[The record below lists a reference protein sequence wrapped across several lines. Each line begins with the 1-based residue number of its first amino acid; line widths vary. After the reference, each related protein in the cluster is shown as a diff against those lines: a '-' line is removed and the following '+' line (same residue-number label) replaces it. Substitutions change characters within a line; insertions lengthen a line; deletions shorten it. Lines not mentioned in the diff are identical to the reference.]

1 MVRHQQFISEQW
13 PKMINTKMYYGVALS
28 AESHP
33 LSDLSSLTKVQV
45 ETLRIQRMVRES
57 QINMASAL
65 KIRKKAGITRGSH
78 YRILGQARK
87 NVKESLF
94 TVATAVQMGM
104 VKPDDVQRLISL
116 ASSVPEESDSA
127 RLAEAIE
134 LIKLVA
140 DRIVMF

>member
-1 MVRHQQFISEQW
+1 
-13 PKMINTKMYYGVALS
+13 MINTKMYCAVALS
-28 AESHP
+28 TESRS

-65 KIRKKAGITRGSH
+65 KIRKKVGISRGSH

-94 TVATAVQMGM
+94 TVATAVQMGL

-116 ASSVPEESDSA
+116 ASSVPEESGSG
-127 RLAEAIE
+127 RVAEAFGLIE
-134 LIKLVA
+134 LLA